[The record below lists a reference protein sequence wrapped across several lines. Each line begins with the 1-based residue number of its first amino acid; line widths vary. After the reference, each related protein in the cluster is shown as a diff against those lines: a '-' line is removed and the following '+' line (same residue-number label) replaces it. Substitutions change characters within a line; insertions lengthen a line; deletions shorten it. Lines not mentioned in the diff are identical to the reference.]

1 MRIKLPLLNNQQ
13 IYVEDKKSIVL
24 VGANGSGKTRMS
36 IWIDE
41 NNRDLNIHRI
51 SAQKSL
57 NIPEFVSPSEL
68 ENAKEK
74 FLYGRTGFDDKDW

>member
-1 MRIKLPLLNNQQ
+1 
-13 IYVEDKKSIVL
+13 
-24 VGANGSGKTRMS
+24 MS

-41 NNRDLNIHRI
+41 NNSDLNIHRI

-57 NIPEFVSPSEL
+57 NIPDFVTPSAL

-74 FLYGRTGFDDKDW
+74 FLYGRTGLDDKNFFTYYWKKNK

>member
-41 NNRDLNIHRI
+41 NNSDLNIHLI

-68 ENAKEK
+68 ENSK
-74 FLYGRTGFDDKDW
+74 

>member
-41 NNRDLNIHRI
+41 NNSDLNIHRI

-57 NIPEFVSPSEL
+57 NIPDFVTPSAL

-74 FLYGRTGFDDKDW
+74 IFIR

>member
-41 NNRDLNIHRI
+41 NNSDLNIHRI

-74 FLYGRTGFDDKDW
+74 FFIR

>member
-41 NNRDLNIHRI
+41 NNSDLNI
-51 SAQKSL
+51 Q
-57 NIPEFVSPSEL
+57 
-68 ENAKEK
+68 
-74 FLYGRTGFDDKDW
+74 